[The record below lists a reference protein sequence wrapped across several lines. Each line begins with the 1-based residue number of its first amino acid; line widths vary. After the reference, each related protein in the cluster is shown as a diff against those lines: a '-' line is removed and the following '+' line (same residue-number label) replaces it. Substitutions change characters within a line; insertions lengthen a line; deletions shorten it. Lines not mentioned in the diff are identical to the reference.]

1 MVTSK
6 RTSVAGTTRD
16 VYLHIV
22 TSEKPQGVREIWR
35 ALSLSSP
42 SLAQYHINKLM
53 EQALIEPSPDGKYQ
67 VNEIER
73 IDALRDFILL
83 RGRLIPRLMFYGALL
98 VGIFFTYLVFW
109 PIRWDFRDLVVIA
122 ISLFSIIA
130 FFYEANNQHK
140 GLIH

>member
-6 RTSVAGTTRD
+6 RTSISGTTRA
-16 VYLHIV
+16 VYFHIV

-53 EQALIEPSPDGKYQ
+53 DLTLIESSPDGKYQ

-73 IDALRDFILL
+73 IDALRNFVLL

-109 PIRWDFRDLVVIA
+109 PIRWDFRDLIVMA
-122 ISLFSIIA
+122 ISLSSITA
-130 FFYEANNQHK
+130 FFYEAYNQYK
-140 GLIH
+140 GLIR

>member
-1 MVTSK
+1 LVTSK
-6 RTSVAGTTRD
+6 RTSIAGTTRD

-42 SLAQYHINKLM
+42 SLAQYHINKLV
-53 EQALIEPSPDGKYQ
+53 ELALIEPSPNGKYQ

-73 IDALRDFILL
+73 IDALRSFVLL

-98 VGIFFTYLVFW
+98 VGLFLTYLVFW
-109 PIRWDFRDLVVIA
+109 PIRLDFRDLVVIA
-122 ISLFSIIA
+122 ISLTSITA
-130 FFYEANNQHK
+130 FFYEAYNQYQ
-140 GLIH
+140 GLIR